1 MVRSGKNP
9 LTQIINRI
17 EEIQSL
23 FPVEDI
29 IKTKSVGL
37 KHPNNINEY
46 KEFIC
51 IVMETNDNINVVC
64 KVYSNVHP
72 LYDLDNFTSDNIGC
86 FVFDINDYYI
96 ELIHCAYLVNNII
109 FNPDCEGY
117 KMKLFELVWNPF
129 YTYKFILF

>member
-9 LTQIINRI
+9 LMLIINRI

-37 KHPNNINEY
+37 NHPNNINEY

-51 IVMETNDNINVVC
+51 RKI
-64 KVYSNVHP
+64 Y
-72 LYDLDNFTSDNIGC
+72 LDL
-86 FVFDINDYYI
+86 
-96 ELIHCAYLVNNII
+96 
-109 FNPDCEGY
+109 
-117 KMKLFELVWNPF
+117 
-129 YTYKFILF
+129 

>member
-1 MVRSGKNP
+1 MQIKKMVRSGKNP
-9 LTQIINRI
+9 LKQIINRI

-51 IVMETNDNINVVC
+51 RKLMIILM
-64 KVYSNVHP
+64 
-72 LYDLDNFTSDNIGC
+72 L
-86 FVFDINDYYI
+86 FV
-96 ELIHCAYLVNNII
+96 
-109 FNPDCEGY
+109 
-117 KMKLFELVWNPF
+117 
-129 YTYKFILF
+129 KFIQMYILYMTSITLLRITSVVLFWILMIIILN

>member
-1 MVRSGKNP
+1 MQIKKMVRSGKNP
-9 LTQIINRI
+9 LMQIINRI

-51 IVMETNDNINVVC
+51 RKLMIILM
-64 KVYSNVHP
+64 
-72 LYDLDNFTSDNIGC
+72 L
-86 FVFDINDYYI
+86 FV
-96 ELIHCAYLVNNII
+96 
-109 FNPDCEGY
+109 
-117 KMKLFELVWNPF
+117 
-129 YTYKFILF
+129 KFIQMYILYMTSITLLRITSVVLFLILMIIILN

>member
-1 MVRSGKNP
+1 M
-9 LTQIINRI
+9 QIINRI

-51 IVMETNDNINVVC
+51 IFMETKDNINVVC
-64 KVYSNVHP
+64 KVYSNV
-72 LYDLDNFTSDNIGC
+72 
-86 FVFDINDYYI
+86 YI
-96 ELIHCAYLVNNII
+96 H
-109 FNPDCEGY
+109 
-117 KMKLFELVWNPF
+117 
-129 YTYKFILF
+129 

>member
-1 MVRSGKNP
+1 MYIYIHIHICKSRNTIVINNILLYYTQIKKMVRSGKNP
-9 LTQIINRI
+9 LMQIINRI

-51 IVMETNDNINVVC
+51 RKLMIILM
-64 KVYSNVHP
+64 
-72 LYDLDNFTSDNIGC
+72 L
-86 FVFDINDYYI
+86 FV
-96 ELIHCAYLVNNII
+96 
-109 FNPDCEGY
+109 
-117 KMKLFELVWNPF
+117 
-129 YTYKFILF
+129 KFIQMYILYMTSITLLHITSVVLFLILMIIILN